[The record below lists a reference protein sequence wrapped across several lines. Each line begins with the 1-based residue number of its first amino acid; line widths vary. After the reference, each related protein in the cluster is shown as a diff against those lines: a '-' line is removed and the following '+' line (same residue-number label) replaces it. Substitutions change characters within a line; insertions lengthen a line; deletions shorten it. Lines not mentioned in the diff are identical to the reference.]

1 MNRKQVCG
9 YFIST
14 LLVLLACASKSSS
27 FGKDDIKGLL
37 LLWTIPVVNGV
48 SGEVSNI
55 KDSVLIY
62 HLDDLVLYRVAYTYT
77 KYNQNAQK
85 GNMNIVGD
93 DPKTI
98 DFRETRFKNF
108 IHRLGESSGFL
119 YDSLDTNSHLTFNVD
134 SFERKKTFKGS
145 KFYDITNAKIVQS
158 NFYKD
163 KSILVEKYSSVT
175 KPDES
180 YSDTSYYYFNRG
192 LNDILYS
199 FSVEADTIKK
209 MKLNKIRFI
218 YNSVPKNGN
227 SKIEIPMREVVLE
240 IRSFPIKNNKEIASF
255 FEKFKRDV
263 LPRMK

>member
-1 MNRKQVCG
+1 MNRKLVFG

-14 LLVLLACASKSSS
+14 LLILLACASKSSS
-27 FGKDDIKGLL
+27 FRKDNIKGLL
-37 LLWTIPVVNGV
+37 LSWAIPVVNGL

-77 KYNQNAQK
+77 KYNKNAQK
-85 GNMNIVGD
+85 GNTNIVGD

-108 IHRLGESSGFL
+108 IHRLGDSSGFL
-119 YDSLDTNSHLTFNVD
+119 YDSLGTNSHLTFNVD
-134 SFERKKTFKGS
+134 SFEKKKTFKGA

-163 KSILVEKYSSVT
+163 KSILVEKYSNVT

-180 YSDTSYYYFNRG
+180 YSDTSYYYFNSG
-192 LNDILYS
+192 LNDIRYS
-199 FSVEADTIKK
+199 FSAEADAIKK

-218 YNSVPKNGN
+218 FNRVPKNSN
-227 SKIEIPMREVVLE
+227 SQIEIPMREVVLE
-240 IRSFPIKNNKEIASF
+240 IRSIRINNNKEIASL
-255 FEKFKRDV
+255 FEKFKKDA
-263 LPRMK
+263 LSLMK